1 MHFDWPCVPLT
12 LFGLAPYYETILP
25 QQQKS
30 ALSGDR
36 GTGVHPQAGVTTTPK
51 VKKKRRGIRLNSR
64 VPVAIE
70 WQNTDATPACRE
82 EAFTRVVGPYG
93 CLVVLRQSL
102 ELEQALRIVNL
113 ATNGSNSAVIVWKGN
128 ERPEGWE
135 LGIELIHPEM
145 DFWGLEL

>member
-1 MHFDWPCVPLT
+1 
-12 LFGLAPYYETILP
+12 
-25 QQQKS
+25 
-30 ALSGDR
+30 
-36 GTGVHPQAGVTTTPK
+36 VHPQAEIAATPK

-70 WQNTDATPACRE
+70 WQNADAAAAGRE

-93 CLVVLRQSL
+93 CLVVLRQRL
-102 ELEQALRIVNL
+102 QLEQALRIVNL
-113 ATNGSNSAVIVWKGN
+113 ATSESNSAVIVWKGN

-135 LGIELIHPEM
+135 LGIELIHPAM